1 MWFVQRTFDHSD
13 EPWGLL
19 SLATVVFL
27 LVLGSKFNLVRDTN
41 MLSPPVTSFIKNL
54 GNFAGLSC
62 LLIHL
67 FCGSRAPF
75 MVHAVLMI
83 LTIWFLVI
91 SKLTT
96 PSKAGML
103 GLLLLILPI
112 MPSVDF
118 YAGYPVR
125 FAVAAGTRLLLNCLG
140 LPVRQD
146 GTILA
151 INQRL
156 FAIDVPCS
164 GIHMLWA
171 EVYAIM
177 LLAYLFGLKLKQTIM
192 LTIAGCALI
201 SIGNVFRASTLIVFD
216 LLSAHL
222 SASNVTQL
230 EPIVHPLIGLVS
242 FCLVTGMIAFLARK
256 LAPPASPASLA
267 PSEQSRVEVREDSQT
282 LNPISNGLDQSLALR
297 ALLSPRR
304 LQWLV
309 TSLCITSALLPLVVR
324 PTIGAGVIEPAA
336 SWPDTVDGAKITV
349 VDSLREEQAFA
360 ADFPGQMKRFTDG
373 TNSYFVR
380 CVYKDTRQLHPSSD
394 CFKGLGY
401 TVDPQPIVIGSD
413 GRRWS
418 SFTAWKAQDKYL
430 VMERIYNERGDSWT
444 DVSEWYWS
452 ACLGKS
458 KAPWFAVTIAKPQ
471 ASQAHLSPQAPAAQ
485 P

>member
-1 MWFVQRTFDHSD
+1 MWFIQRTFDHSD

-27 LVLGSKFNLVRDTN
+27 LVFGSKFNLIRNTN
-41 MLSPPVTSFIKNL
+41 LLSPPVTSFIKNL

-67 FCGSRAPF
+67 FSGARAPY

-83 LTIWFLVI
+83 LTVWFLVI
-91 SKLTT
+91 SKLTI
-96 PSKAGML
+96 PSKAGIL
-103 GLLLLILPI
+103 GLLLLVLPI

-125 FAVAAGTRLLLNCLG
+125 FAVAAGSRLLLNCLG
-140 LPVRQD
+140 LPVLQE
-146 GTILA
+146 GTVLS
-151 INQRL
+151 INQKM

-171 EVYAIM
+171 EAYAIM
-177 LLAYLFGLKLKQTIM
+177 LLAYLFGLKLKQTLM
-192 LTIAGCALI
+192 LTIAGCILI

-216 LLSAHL
+216 LLSARL
-222 SASNVTQL
+222 PASNVSQL
-230 EPIVHPLIGLVS
+230 EPIVHPLVGLIS
-242 FCLVTGMIAFLARK
+242 FCLVTGMIAFLAWK
-256 LAPPASPASLA
+256 LVPLESSKP
-267 PSEQSRVEVREDSQT
+267 SRVEGLEASNT
-282 LNPISNGLDQSLALR
+282 LNPIFNYLNQFPALR
-297 ALLSPRR
+297 ALLAPRR

-309 TSLCITSALLPLVVR
+309 TSLCITSALLPFVVR
-324 PTIGAGVIEPAA
+324 PTIGASVIDPAA
-336 SWPDTVDGAKITV
+336 SWPDTVDGAKITA

-401 TVDPQPIVIGSD
+401 AVDSQPIVIGSD
-413 GRRWS
+413 GHRWS

-471 ASQAHLSPQAPAAQ
+471 ALPSPQAPAAQ